1 MNLGELETMKERI
14 HKMRQALYKVIDNK
28 ENLLS
33 IEVIAA
39 SQKLDDM
46 LNEYNKLLIEKN

>member
-1 MNLGELETMKERI
+1 MNLRELETMRERI
-14 HKMRQALYKVIDNK
+14 YEIRQALYKVIDNK

-46 LNEYNKLLIEKN
+46 LNEYNNLLMEKN